1 LKRGT
6 AKERIM
12 QNINS
17 ESSYHQSIKFW
28 RFIVFSTLLLS
39 ILRGIRVPNIWAYSH
54 FLFDYGQ
61 GVVKRGLIGTVIN
74 QLNVSYLASY
84 DFFLILS
91 VLFFSVNIFLISLL
105 VRDFIKSQEPVFIW
119 SSVLFTSSLAVV
131 FLSHSIGYFDHIG
144 LLLALVTLKLV
155 GFYRKIIFLFIF
167 MPFALLTHEA
177 AFILFFPVIFMS
189 LLFTLETEE
198 NTMHKLILLGLFS
211 ATAIILAFYIG
222 NQTLTELET
231 QQMYERVQTSVEHPL
246 RQDAFSVLHRDTGD
260 NLAIMQHQWSLPIR
274 FIHLFLSL
282 LVTAPLFAVFIY
294 LTVLILKKTNTK
306 VHLTALSILASLTP
320 LMLHFFAWDMQR
332 WNTLTITTSF
342 LILYVVYSSILKKQ
356 RLSTPSYLYFI
367 FIFLL
372 FMNGVSSVS
381 LFDGY
386 YVKQF
391 PFTEHLKY
399 FFDFFYGKEVLP
411 YIPNQ

>member
-1 LKRGT
+1 
-6 AKERIM
+6 
-12 QNINS
+12 
-17 ESSYHQSIKFW
+17 
-28 RFIVFSTLLLS
+28 
-39 ILRGIRVPNIWAYSH
+39 
-54 FLFDYGQ
+54 
-61 GVVKRGLIGTVIN
+61 
-74 QLNVSYLASY
+74 
-84 DFFLILS
+84 
-91 VLFFSVNIFLISLL
+91 
-105 VRDFIKSQEPVFIW
+105 
-119 SSVLFTSSLAVV
+119 VLFTSSLAVV

-144 LLLALVTLKLV
+144 LLLALITLKLV

-189 LLFTLETEE
+189 LLFTLEAEE

-211 ATAIILAFYIG
+211 AVAIILAFYIG

-294 LTVLILKKTNTK
+294 LTVLILNKTNTK

-332 WNTLTITTSF
+332 WNTF
-342 LILYVVYSSILKKQ
+342 LYRIIF
-356 RLSTPSYLYFI
+356 TPSIVMKQY
-367 FIFLL
+367 
-372 FMNGVSSVS
+372 MK
-381 LFDGY
+381 Y
-386 YVKQF
+386 YTTLQ
-391 PFTEHLKY
+391 
-399 FFDFFYGKEVLP
+399 
-411 YIPNQ
+411 I